1 MTTKTVPNTALRAW
15 RVSRRL
21 SQDGMARAVQEAG
34 ARIGEPNDASKRLIQ
49 RWETGETR
57 QCRNAYAKAL
67 EAMTGLPIEMLG
79 FAVRVEPDGRGG
91 HDVARESAPDGQD
104 NGSREATPRGDE
116 PRPAI
121 DTPAVPGAYNGVWLS
136 RYQYFSSGRD
146 ETFEALHYVVVLQH
160 DSRLTVRSLPGASSN
175 PDSNLSM
182 DLGIEGNVVTG
193 TWREE
198 TSREGHYRGAVYH
211 GAIQMLVEPTGH
223 RIAGKWVGFGRNMDV
238 NSGPWELVLQDDGT
252 SQSTIR
258 SYSRPPEA

>member
-1 MTTKTVPNTALRAW
+1 METTPNTVLRSW

-57 QCRNAYAKAL
+57 QCRYAYARAL

-79 FAVRVEPDGRGG
+79 FSVRVTPDGQGG
-91 HDVARESAPDGQD
+91 HDVVREQ
-104 NGSREATPRGDE
+104 E
-116 PRPAI
+116 PRLMGDARS
-121 DTPAVPGAYNGVWLS
+121 VPGAFGGVWRS

-146 ETFEALHYVVVLQH
+146 GTFTGLHYVVLLQH
-160 DSRLTVRSLPGASSN
+160 DDRFTVRSLPGASSN

-182 DLGIEGNVVTG
+182 ELGVEGNVVTG

-198 TSREGHYRGAVYH
+198 TSRQGYYRGAVYH
-211 GAIQMLVEPTGH
+211 GAVQMLVEPTGR
-223 RIAGKWVGFGRNMDV
+223 RITGKWVGFGRDMDV
-238 NSGPWELVLQDDGT
+238 NSGPWELVFQEAST
-252 SQSTIR
+252 SQTTVR
-258 SYSRPPEA
+258 SYSRPPEE

>member
-1 MTTKTVPNTALRAW
+1 MTTTPNTVLRAW

-79 FAVRVEPDGRGG
+79 FAVRVTADGQGG
-91 HDVARESAPDGQD
+91 HDVVRERDVAREHDAV
-104 NGSREATPRGDE
+104 REEE
-116 PRPAI
+116 PRPAGNAH
-121 DTPAVPGAYNGVWLS
+121 AVPGAYNGVWLS
-136 RYQYFSSGRD
+136 RYQYFSSGR
-146 ETFEALHYVVVLQH
+146 EGTFQGLHFVVLLQH
-160 DSRLTVRSLPGASSN
+160 DSQLTVRSLPGASSN

-182 DLGIEGNVVTG
+182 DLSIDGNVVTG

-198 TSREGHYRGAVYH
+198 TAREGYYRGAVYH
-211 GAIQMLVEPTGH
+211 GAIQMLIEPTGR
-223 RIAGKWVGFGRNMDV
+223 RITGKWVGFGRNMDV
-238 NSGPWELVLQDDGT
+238 NSGPWELVFQDAST
-252 SQSTIR
+252 SQATIR
-258 SYSRPPEA
+258 NYSRPPEE